1 MSPFRCATMASLLF
15 GYTVNTADAQHLQLD
30 QPFLAAGPILE
41 RPVPDSMPTAH
52 MLAPAAHLKFLAAGP
67 VSIASDALSDA
78 AEDGNIPGESLP
90 ELLAMAR
97 KLNSEIAAAVLDAR
111 GAEAAAAA
119 AGALEDP
126 QFTISLE
133 DTGRT
138 STGLPKRVGT
148 AFYEL
153 DQRLPWWG
161 KRGLQRAVARAE
173 VDRSK
178 ASSQVVT
185 LELETRVKQAFVDAW
200 LAAEAIAINEE
211 NLRDLRSIAD
221 LTTERYRLGLARQ
234 SEVSEAEIGASE
246 ALAEEL
252 RLNAVL
258 AGAKARL
265 NGLLD
270 REPDAPLKN
279 PTSLPAVPAED
290 RLSLDYLL
298 ERAMAGSPVLAERRA
313 ALAGARDN
321 RRLTEKQWYPD
332 FTVGFSVV
340 DGFSRDGEEDG
351 YEARFGINLPLQW
364 GVRRARISEASA
376 QLGAADDR
384 VRSAERELQANL
396 AASLSALDAA
406 QRRAE
411 LLAHSHLAQATA
423 ALGSIEAAYPLGRAT
438 LGELLDAHRRLRDIH
453 LEHLKEEA
461 EQRRLLAEIEMMIGG
476 DL

>member
-1 MSPFRCATMASLLF
+1 
-15 GYTVNTADAQHLQLD
+15 
-30 QPFLAAGPILE
+30 
-41 RPVPDSMPTAH
+41 
-52 MLAPAAHLKFLAAGP
+52 
-67 VSIASDALSDA
+67 
-78 AEDGNIPGESLP
+78 
-90 ELLAMAR
+90 
-97 KLNSEIAAAVLDAR
+97 
-111 GAEAAAAA
+111 
-119 AGALEDP
+119 
-126 QFTISLE
+126 
-133 DTGRT
+133 
-138 STGLPKRVGT
+138 
-148 AFYEL
+148 
-153 DQRLPWWG
+153 
-161 KRGLQRAVARAE
+161 
-173 VDRSK
+173 
-178 ASSQVVT
+178 
-185 LELETRVKQAFVDAW
+185 
-200 LAAEAIAINEE
+200 
-211 NLRDLRSIAD
+211 

-438 LGELLDAHRRLRDIH
+438 LGELLEAHRRLRDIH